1 MGRTIERLETK
12 KEGLVVGGVTI
23 STTKGK
29 RGSKLRNIGY
39 FALKSYKCKKQA
51 LYLLANLAILGFK
64 EVPYPC

>member
-12 KEGLVVGGVTI
+12 KEGLVE
-23 STTKGK
+23 SLLTKGK

-64 EVPYPC
+64 EVPFPC